1 MKQGYIDEKLS
12 FSGSGQVRA
21 AEGNP
26 YNTYQRLTGLLDSGT
41 PQQPGMADQ
50 LAARRQS
57 VNDLVRDQINDLRSK
72 PQLSKADRDRL
83 DLHFSTI
90 RDVENTMQGMA
101 VSCSDELL
109 DMSAIE
115 AMNSGQAFSQNGQ
128 IEEVA
133 KLQMELVAL
142 TFACNA
148 NRVATLQ
155 VGDGT
160 DQTRYTIN
168 GQTVERFHWVS
179 HRVQSDGSSG
189 AAIPQALEWHIAI
202 DRLRMGTLK
211 HLLEKWE
218 EYQTPSGPLLDNGF
232 AMWTSHVATG
242 PPHGFNNL
250 PIIIAGSAGGFLKQ
264 GQYVDAGGV
273 SNARVFNTL
282 LTAMGLPTDDFGE
295 GGSGT
300 LSAMIA

>member
-1 MKQGYIDEKLS
+1 MVGLIEVDIEPPVMEEPDIVSVGRVVPPPVIVAGRVPLPACRASSKRQRPRAGSDQRSTVQAAAQQG
-12 FSGSGQVRA
+12 GS
-21 AEGNP
+21 
-26 YNTYQRLTGLLDSGT
+26 
-41 PQQPGMADQ
+41 
-50 LAARRQS
+50 
-57 VNDLVRDQINDLRSK
+57 RS
-72 PQLSKADRDRL
+72 LGS
-83 DLHFSTI
+83 HFSTI

-218 EYQTPSGPLLDNGF
+218 EYQTPSGPLLDNAF